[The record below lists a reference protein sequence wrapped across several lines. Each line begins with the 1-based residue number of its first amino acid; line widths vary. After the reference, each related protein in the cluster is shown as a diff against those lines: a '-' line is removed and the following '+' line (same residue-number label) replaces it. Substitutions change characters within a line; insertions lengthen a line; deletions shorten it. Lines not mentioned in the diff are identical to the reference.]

1 MFNAVSNEKKT
12 EWETYTDM
20 QFISSHVSIVNNF

>member
-1 MFNAVSNEKKT
+1 MQYQMKKKT